1 MRGPVRLL
9 RDTKDQH
16 LEFTQKENAV
26 RSTAIQ
32 RREGDSGR
40 PHPLGLCAHAQN
52 SSMGYSTYRKIAE
65 QERAHKIIRNYP
77 KGDRRA
83 TQEGGTTFSR
93 KAAEKTNNHSPN
105 TLPQNRES

>member
-16 LEFTQKENAV
+16 LEFTQKEKAV

-40 PHPLGLCAHAQN
+40 PHPLGLCAHAQD
-52 SSMGYSTYRKIAE
+52 SSMGYSIYRWKSRREPTRSDIT
-65 QERAHKIIRNYP
+65 HP
-77 KGDRRA
+77 KGDKRA
-83 TQEGGTTFSR
+83 TQEGRTTFSR

-105 TLPQNRES
+105 ILPQNRES